1 MNKLTSTYSSVLG
14 GLNYVD
20 RSLAVACVRGREAVV
35 SRFRKMLRRENL
47 SEQQWRVLRVLD
59 ELGEIEQSAIAT
71 GACLQLP
78 SLTRMLRT
86 MEADGL
92 IARRTDEA
100 DRRRTLVRITD
111 KGRALILAHL
121 PDSAAI
127 FSRLEERFGAR
138 NLKQLL
144 DLLDELRRIDL

>member
-1 MNKLTSTYSSVLG
+1 MTDDSENAQPARFAPTA
-14 GLNYVD
+14 
-20 RSLAVACVRGREAVV
+20 RSLPIALLRARETVMGPIRV
-35 SRFRKMLRRENL
+35 MLQQSGI

-59 ELGEIEQSAIAT
+59 EMGEIEQSAIASA
-71 GACLQLP
+71 ACLQLP

-92 IARRTDEA
+92 IARRTDDA
-100 DRRRTLVRITD
+100 DRRRTLVCITQ
-111 KGRALILAHL
+111 KGRALILEHL

-138 NLKQLL
+138 NLKHLL
-144 DLLDELRRIDL
+144 DLLDDLRRIDL